1 MDFLAQRRAAP
12 LFLLV
17 GLLANPVQAQ
27 VISDGSLPTGVTSP
41 DSRNFTIEGGGRS
54 GGNLFHS
61 FSQFSVPTNGAA
73 IFNNAADV
81 QNIFS
86 RVTGTTVS
94 NIDGLIQT
102 NGSANLFLLNPN
114 GMLFGANARLEIGG
128 SFLATTAHRI
138 GFADGAEFSA
148 TKPTAALTISVPIG
162 IQTATNPG
170 KITVQGVGHGGADIK
185 NNQLFSSP
193 SQGLTVRSGK
203 TLALLGGD
211 IILSGAQLRSP
222 SGSLELGSVGS
233 DALVGLIAD
242 AAGWKFD
249 YAGVQ
254 AFQDIQAS
262 KNTLLQTTA
271 ATAGAINLRGRN
283 LTFSEKTY
291 LLTEQFGDLP
301 GRSLNLTAENISFN
315 QSRLEATVFGK
326 GALVPVVINAT
337 NQLNL
342 ANRSAIRQEG
352 VGPASGGGIVINARG
367 IDLTS
372 NSSLSL
378 GTSGQDGN
386 AGPLTIT
393 ANSLNLNQSGIVVGT
408 FSSGR
413 ASEVTINANSMLLD
427 NTASLVGVSRGGVR
441 PAIFNLNVKNF
452 VMRNRTGITLA
463 SNAGTKEA
471 GRLNFNSESVLVENS
486 SGITA
491 QTGSD
496 APSSDVI
503 INSKSVVFNN
513 NSGMNTNTSS
523 SGKGG
528 RINITADALVVRG
541 GVDGNSDIRAK
552 ASSTGDAGNINLAV
566 DALLLE
572 NGQIQLQSE
581 GIKQAKTDPS
591 PGRAGSLN
599 LVANSVTL
607 GDRSLI
613 SASNGDGAGGALN
626 LQARDQISMDQGSA
640 IVTQAGRQ
648 PSSSQDG
655 GTIQLQTRN
664 LSILGGAYI
673 SSSTLGQG
681 MGGSIAITADQV
693 AIAGVGRPE
702 YAEIPQKDIQK
713 RIADLDKDLAAG
725 KLTPALY
732 QERKA
737 DTLLLLN
744 GLIPKRDSLA
754 SGVFSESKAGTT
766 GQSGNIV
773 VQGRRVDLSQG
784 ARLSSSAQG
793 SGDAG
798 SLMIGAVQLKLD
810 QGTIAASTQLGEGG
824 NIAVKTD
831 RLLLR
836 QGSTIQ
842 TNAGGVG
849 NGGNLQINA
858 PLIIGLGNSDVIAN
872 ASRGRGGNIGITTQ
886 GILGLKYRD
895 RLTPDNDITASS
907 EFGVNG
913 TVQVNTIGVNP
924 SSGLVELPVDTIDP
938 SQKIATSCEAQ
949 SDSSFVATGRG
960 GVPENPMQVTT
971 SDRPWADLR
980 SVARAMPKARI
991 TAAAMPIEATA
1002 IATNAQGQVALIGE
1016 SLTAPNLGMATCA
1029 KPR

>member
-1 MDFLAQRRAAP
+1 MV
-12 LFLLV
+12 LLSV
-17 GLLANPVQAQ
+17 ALVVDPAQAQ
-27 VISDGSLPTGVTSP
+27 VISDGSLSTVVTGP
-41 DSRNFTIEGGGRS
+41 DNRNFAIEGGTRS
-54 GGNLFHS
+54 GNNLFHS
-61 FSQFSVPTNGAA
+61 FNQFSVPTNGAA

-86 RVTGTTVS
+86 RVTGTTIS
-94 NIDGLIQT
+94 NIDGLLQT
-102 NGSANLFLLNPN
+102 NGADLFLLNPN
-114 GMLFGANARLEIGG
+114 GILFGENARLNIGG
-128 SFLATTAHRI
+128 SFLATTANSVR
-138 GFADGAEFSA
+138 FADGVEFSA
-148 TKPTAALTISVPIG
+148 MNPTAPLTISVPIG

-185 NNQLFSSP
+185 NNQLFSSS

-203 TLALLGGD
+203 TLALIGGD

-233 DALVGLIAD
+233 NALVSLTPD
-242 AAGWKFD
+242 TAGWKFG
-249 YAGVQ
+249 YEGIQ
-254 AFQDIQAS
+254 AFQDIQAG

-291 LLTEQFGDLP
+291 LLTEQSGDLT
-301 GRSLNLTAENISFN
+301 GRSSSLTAENISFN
-315 QSRLEATVFGK
+315 QSRVEATIFGK

-342 ANRSAIRQEG
+342 ANRSSIRQETLG
-352 VGPASGGGIVINARG
+352 AASGGGIVINARG
-367 IDLTS
+367 IDLAS
-372 NSSLSL
+372 NSSISL
-378 GTSGQDGN
+378 GTSGRDGN

-441 PAIFNLNVKNF
+441 PAIINLNVKDF

-463 SNAGTKEA
+463 SNSGTKEA
-471 GRLNFNSESVLVENS
+471 GQLNFNSESVLVENS
-486 SGITA
+486 SGFTA
-491 QTGSD
+491 QTSSD
-496 APSSDVI
+496 APSSDII
-503 INSKSVVFNN
+503 INSKSVIFSN
-513 NSGMNTNTSS
+513 NSGMNTNTGT

-528 RINITADALVVRG
+528 KINITTDILTIRG
-541 GVDGNSDIRAK
+541 GADGNSDIRAK
-552 ASSTGDAGNINLAV
+552 ASSTGDAGNINLTV
-566 DALLLE
+566 GTLLLE

-581 GIKQAKTDPS
+581 GIKQAQTDPS

-599 LVANSVTL
+599 LAANSLTL
-607 GDRSLI
+607 RDRSLI
-613 SASNGDGAGGALN
+613 SASNGDGAAGALN
-626 LQARDQISMDQGSA
+626 LQVQGQILMDQGSA

-648 PSSSQDG
+648 PSSSQNG
-655 GTIQLQTRN
+655 GTIQIQTAN

-681 MGGSIAITADQV
+681 MGGTIEIAADQV

-725 KLTPALY
+725 KLTPAQY

-773 VQGRRVDLSQG
+773 LQGQRIDLSQG

-798 SLMIGAVQLKLD
+798 SLMLGAAQIKLS

-824 NIAVKTD
+824 NIAIKTD

-849 NGGNLQINA
+849 NGGNLQLNA
-858 PLIIGLGNSDVIAN
+858 PLILGLENSDVIAN
-872 ASRGRGGNIGITTQ
+872 ASRGRGGNIAITTQ

-895 RLTPDNDITASS
+895 RLTTENDITASS
-907 EFGVNG
+907 EFGVSG
-913 TVQVNTIGVNP
+913 TVQVNTIGIDPN
-924 SSGLVELPVDTIDP
+924 SGLTALPVDTIDP
-938 SQKIATSCEAQ
+938 SQKIATSCKAI
-949 SDSSFVATGRG
+949 SDSSFVITGRG
-960 GVPENPMQVTT
+960 GIPEDPMHLMKT
-971 SDRPWADLR
+971 DRAWSDLR
-980 SVARAMPKARI
+980 PIASETSRI
-991 TAAAMPIEATA
+991 TTASMPIEATA
-1002 IATNAQGQVALIGE
+1002 MATNAQGQVELIGAG
-1016 SLTAPNLGMATCA
+1016 SIASPQGVATCA
-1029 KPR
+1029 R